1 MTWETSAPGLGRPT
15 PRADRDHTAPPQRT
29 IRRGLVAL
37 LAALLVATSV
47 ALAPTAGAQGGGATV
62 SVDGGQITVDV
73 TGVPGHQVRVELQD
87 DSIAST
93 ALIGPAGT
101 TTMVFELPAGEYR
114 LEVITFDPAGTPT
127 SVGTYPAVVAGPPPP
142 PPGVVVEPGSPGDN
156 RTIVRLTGPAGTD
169 FEVEVV
175 REGER
180 QASESGTL
188 ADDGTGTAVFL
199 LESGPYGY
207 IATLRNPGGVSEGA
221 LAEFTVDIGTP
232 APPVLQLLTP
242 QGQNPATV
250 KATGPAGGSVELTAR
265 LDDETVTEQADLDRQ
280 GVGQVELD
288 LPDSGRW
295 EVTGTATDIADQTS
309 EPATLEGGI
318 EAVGDGPPLT
328 LERISAGDGQFAF
341 RVTTVVGATVTVDGD
356 VEELQ
361 FQFTAEEETT
371 EYTIDVPPGDH
382 VIEVTASDA
391 FGNRTVDSLSSSE
404 SSGGGVPWGV
414 LGLIILALLAAL
426 GIFAFVRRQ
435 ELIDWWNTRQY
446 H

>member
-1 MTWETSAPGLGRPT
+1 MTWEISSPGSGR
-15 PRADRDHTAPPQRT
+15 RAQRGDRALPARPARPPWA
-29 IRRGLVAL
+29 LVAL
-37 LAALLVATSV
+37 LAALLAATFGL
-47 ALAPTAGAQGGGATV
+47 LAAPAGAQGA
-62 SVDGGQITVDV
+62 TVDV
-73 TGVPGHQVRVELQD
+73 EGAQVTVDVSGVPGHQVRVELQD

-93 ALIGPAGT
+93 ALIGPTGT
-101 TTMVFELPAGEYR
+101 TSMVFELPPGEYQ

-127 SVGTYPAVVAGPPPP
+127 SVGTFPAVVAGPPPP
-142 PPGVVVEPGSPGDN
+142 APGVEVTPGSPGDN

-180 QASESGTL
+180 QGSESGTL
-188 ADDGTGTAVFL
+188 AEDGTGTAVFL

-207 IATLRNPGGVSEGA
+207 IATLRNAGGVSEGA

-232 APPVLQLLTP
+232 APPVLELLTP

-250 KATGPAGGSVELTAR
+250 KVTGPAGGSIELTAEMG
-265 LDDETVTEQADLDRQ
+265 DERVTEEADLDRQ

-288 LPDSGRW
+288 LPDSGTW
-295 EVTGTATDIADQTS
+295 QVTGIATDIADQRS

-328 LERISAGDGQFAF
+328 LERISADGGQFGF
-341 RVTTVVGATVTVDGD
+341 SITTSVGTTVTVDGD
-356 VEELQ
+356 VDALR

-371 EYTIDVPPGDH
+371 EYRIDVPEGEH
-382 VIEVTASDA
+382 VIEVTAADA
-391 FGNRTVDSLSSSE
+391 FGNTTVDSLSSSD
-404 SSGGGVPWGV
+404 SGGGGIPWGV
-414 LGLIILALLAAL
+414 LGLIILGILAAL
-426 GIFAFVRRQ
+426 GVFAFVRRQ